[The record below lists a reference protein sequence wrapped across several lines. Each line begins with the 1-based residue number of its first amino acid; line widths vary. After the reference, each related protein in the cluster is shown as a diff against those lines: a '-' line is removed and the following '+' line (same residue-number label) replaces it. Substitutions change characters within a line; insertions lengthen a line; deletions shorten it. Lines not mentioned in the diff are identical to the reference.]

1 MLAGCKQMELSYT
14 ANTIQNGTAT
24 LQHGNTSRSL
34 DLPGSTQAVSCGVG
48 HKYGSD
54 SRYYLCTAPDRV
66 PLYKPEQSH

>member
-34 DLPGSTQAVSCGVG
+34 DLPGSTKAVSCGVG

-54 SRYYLCTAPDRV
+54 SRYYLFSFQLVSCLSA
-66 PLYKPEQSH
+66 KM